1 MIEKL
6 RIHLSQIFVV
16 ALILLIFLSESRWET
31 TAPFVGS
38 VLFLM
43 GIILAGIAALGRLWC
58 SLYIAGYKT
67 DTLITEGPYS
77 MCRNPLY
84 FFSFIGALGVGFASK
99 TFLIPL
105 IILFAF
111 GAYYPFV
118 IQSEEA
124 GLKKLHKH
132 KFNTYFDKVPRFFPK
147 TSYLTEPAE
156 YIVKPI
162 VFKKHIFDAIW
173 FIWIIG
179 IMGIIE
185 TLHKLNM
192 IPAIFRIY

>member
-1 MIEKL
+1 MIEKSRTL
-6 RIHLSQIFVV
+6 FSRIFVV
-16 ALILLIFLSESRWET
+16 ALILLIILSESHWET

-38 VLFLM
+38 ALFLM

-84 FFSFIGALGVGFASK
+84 FLSFIGALGVGFTSK
-99 TFLIPL
+99 TFMIPL
-105 IILFAF
+105 FILVAF

-118 IQSEEA
+118 IKSEEA
-124 GLKKLHKH
+124 RLKIRHKN
-132 KFNTYFDKVPRFFPK
+132 KFSTYFDKVPRIFPK
-147 TSYLTEPAE
+147 ISYLTEPAE

-162 VFKKHIFDAIW
+162 VFKKDMLDAIW

-185 TLHKLNM
+185 TLHELNI
-192 IPAIFRIY
+192 IPALFKIY

>member
-16 ALILLIFLSESRWET
+16 ALILLILLSESRWET
-31 TAPFVGS
+31 TIPLIGS
-38 VLFLM
+38 GLFLM

-99 TFLIPL
+99 TFLIPF
-105 IILFAF
+105 IILFC
-111 GAYYPFV
+111 
-118 IQSEEA
+118 
-124 GLKKLHKH
+124 
-132 KFNTYFDKVPRFFPK
+132 
-147 TSYLTEPAE
+147 
-156 YIVKPI
+156 
-162 VFKKHIFDAIW
+162 IW
-173 FIWIIG
+173 
-179 IMGIIE
+179 
-185 TLHKLNM
+185 
-192 IPAIFRIY
+192 RILSVCYSK

>member
-6 RIHLSQIFVV
+6 RIHFSRIFVV
-16 ALILLIFLSESRWET
+16 ALILLILLSESRWET

-84 FFSFIGALGVGFASK
+84 FLSFIGALGVGFTSK
-99 TFLIPL
+99 TFMMPL
-105 IILFAF
+105 IISLAF

-118 IQSEEA
+118 IKSEEA
-124 GLKKLHKH
+124 KLKIRHKH
-132 KFNTYFDKVPRFFPK
+132 KFDTYFDKVPRFFPK
-147 TSYLTEPAE
+147 ISYLTEPAE

-185 TLHKLNM
+185 TLHDLN
-192 IPAIFRIY
+192 ILPALFKTY